1 MENNDSNLDWMVY
14 WSLPKY
20 NPRNSQIRLINEI
33 NFAIKKGFKY
43 IILEAGTGIG
53 KSAIATTL
61 ANMYDDSYILTMT
74 KQLQEQYLDDFE
86 DMLVE
91 IKGRGNYKCNY
102 KGYCDFCI
110 KAEYNLR
117 RCSTCRFQKA
127 FKKAQEAKNVIT
139 NYDFLY
145 YAGVANPLLDSRELL
160 ILDEAHNLERKMLM
174 LSSSELDREYISTK
188 FGIDIFEPIM
198 HGTKS
203 INDLKRNPEYWTRLC
218 DDLIKECKK
227 RIKKIEGDANKTV
240 QVSLD
245 EFESDPSK
253 YSNFDYVEK
262 QNLEQ
267 DMKSF
272 ASISLGLTHNELIID
287 LPTKDSILS
296 NQMDISAE
304 FKPYSVADDTQN
316 LLSMGNVCIF
326 LTGTLG
332 SKDKFCEWN
341 NINPDETY
349 YIYEK
354 SPFDVANRP
363 IYTDF
368 VGRMSGRRRGKIPN
382 WKNPR
387 AIKKIRELLDK
398 HSNEKGVIHTS
409 SNEQAFWIMEQLKD
423 YPLVFVGGG
432 DRNVVLKDFTQSKEN
447 LVLIGAS
454 IKDGVDFKGD
464 LCRFQIVFKIPY
476 PQLNEQVKYRRDL
489 DPKWFYYQTVMALMQ
504 AYGRGI
510 RDMDDWCVMYII
522 DSSFKQLFEYNRGFF
537 NEYFS
542 EAVQK
547 KEVK

>member
-1 MENNDSNLDWMVY
+1 MGENNSNLDWMIY
-14 WSLPKY
+14 WSLPKF

-33 NFAIKKGFKY
+33 NFAIREGYKN

-74 KQLQEQYLDDFE
+74 KQLQEQYLDDFDE
-86 DMLVE
+86 MLVE

-102 KGYCDFCI
+102 KGSCDFCI

-117 RCSTCRFQKA
+117 RCSNCEYQLA
-127 FKKAQEAKNVIT
+127 FKRATEAKNVIT
-139 NYDFLY
+139 NYDYLY
-145 YAGVANPLLDSRELL
+145 YAGVANPILDSRELL

-174 LSSSELDREYISTK
+174 LSSSELNREYISTK
-188 FGIDIFEPIM
+188 FGIDIFEPLM
-198 HGTKS
+198 HSSKS
-203 INDLKRNPEYWTRLC
+203 FNELKRNSEYWVRLC

-227 RIKKIEGDANKTV
+227 RIKKIEGDANKSV
-240 QVSLD
+240 QVTLD
-245 EFESDPSK
+245 EFENDPSK

-267 DMKSF
+267 DIKTF
-272 ASISLGLTHNELIID
+272 AGIGLGLAHEELIID
-287 LPTKDSILS
+287 LPNRDSIL
-296 NQMDISAE
+296 NNEMDISAE
-304 FKPYSVADDTQN
+304 FKPFSVADDTQN
-316 LLSMGNVCIF
+316 LLGMGNVCIF

-341 NINPDETY
+341 NINPEETY

-354 SPFDVANRP
+354 SPFDVEKRP
-363 IYTDF
+363 IYADF
-368 VGRMSGRRRGKIPN
+368 IGNMSGRRRGKTPN
-382 WKNPR
+382 WKNKR
-387 AIKKIRELLDK
+387 AINKLKELLSRHK
-398 HSNEKGVIHTS
+398 NEKGVIHTS
-409 SNEQAFWIMEQLKD
+409 SNEQAFWIMDKLRD
-423 YPLVFVGGG
+423 DRLVFVGGE
-432 DRNVVLKDFTQSKEN
+432 DRNHTLKDFTKSKEN
-447 LVLIGAS
+447 TVLIGAS

-476 PQLNEQVKYRRDL
+476 PQLNEQVKYRKAL

-522 DSSFKQLFEYNRGFF
+522 DSSFKQLVEYNRGFF
-537 NEYFS
+537 NEYFL
-542 EAVQK
+542 EAIQK
-547 KEVK
+547 KKS

>member
-14 WSLPKY
+14 WSLPRY

-102 KGYCDFCI
+102 KGSCDFCI

-117 RCSTCRFQKA
+117 RCSDCEFQIA
-127 FKKAQEAKNVIT
+127 FKKAQDAKNVIT

-145 YAGVANPLLDSRELL
+145 YAGVANPLLDPRELL

-174 LSSSELDREYISTK
+174 LSSSELEREYISTK
-188 FGIDIFEPIM
+188 FGIDIFEPMM

-203 INDLKRNPEYWTRLC
+203 LNDLKRNSEYWIRLC

-272 ASISLGLTHNELIID
+272 ASISLGLAHKELIID
-287 LPTKDSILS
+287 LPNKDSILN

-304 FKPYSVADDTQN
+304 FKPYSVVDDTQD
-316 LLSMGNVCIF
+316 LLSLGNVCIF

-368 VGRMSGRRRGKIPN
+368 VGRMSGRRRGKIPK

-398 HSNEKGVIHTS
+398 HHGQNGVIHTS
-409 SNEQAFWIMEQLKD
+409 SNEQAFWIMDQLKE
-423 YPLVFVGGG
+423 YPLRFVGGE
-432 DRNVVLKDFTQSKEN
+432 DRNIVLKEFTQSKDN
-447 LVLIGAS
+447 MVLIGAS

-522 DSSFKQLFEYNRGFF
+522 DSSFRQLFDYNRGFF
-537 NEYFS
+537 NEYFI

-547 KEVK
+547 KK

>member
-1 MENNDSNLDWMVY
+1 MENNNSNLDWMIH
-14 WSLPKY
+14 WSLDGHY
-20 NPRNSQIRLINEI
+20 PRNSQIKLINKI
-33 NFAIKKGFKY
+33 NWAIGEGYKN

-61 ANMYDDSYILTMT
+61 ANMYEDSYILTMT
-74 KQLQEQYLDDFE
+74 KQLQEQYLDDFG

-102 KGYCDFCI
+102 KGNCDFCI
-110 KAEYNLR
+110 KVEYKLKK
-117 RCSTCRFQKA
+117 CSDCEYQIAFNKA
-127 FKKAQEAKNVIT
+127 KKAKNVIT
-139 NYDFLY
+139 NYDYFY
-145 YAGVANPLLDSRELL
+145 YAGIASQMLDPRELL

-174 LSSSELDREYISTK
+174 LSSLELNREYISTK

-198 HGTKS
+198 YGTNS
-203 INDLKRNPEYWTRLC
+203 INKLKRDSSYWTRLC
-218 DDLIKECKK
+218 DDLIGECRK
-227 RIKKIEGDANKTV
+227 RIKKIDGDANKTV
-240 QVSLD
+240 QVTLD

-272 ASISLGLTHNELIID
+272 AAISLGLSNNEFIID
-287 LPTKDSILS
+287 LPGKSTIL
-296 NQMDISAE
+296 NNKMDISAE
-304 FKPYSVADDTQN
+304 FKPFSVVEDTQK
-316 LLSMGNVCIF
+316 LLELGNIRIF

-341 NINPDETY
+341 DINPDETF

-363 IYTDF
+363 IYPEF
-368 VGRMSGRRRGKIPN
+368 VGKLSGSRGKNPK

-387 AIKKIRELLDK
+387 AIKKIKELLDK
-398 HSNEKGVIHTS
+398 HEGQNGIIHTA
-409 SNEQAFWIMEQLKD
+409 SNEQAFWIMEHLNG
-423 YPLVFVGGG
+423 YNFMFVGGE
-432 DRNVVLKDFTQSKEN
+432 DRNMVLKEFTESKEP
-447 LVLIGAS
+447 VILIGAS

-464 LCRFQIVFKIPY
+464 LCRFQIIFKVPY
-476 PQLNEQVKYRRDL
+476 PQLNEQVNYRKEL
-489 DPKWFYYQTVMALMQ
+489 DPKWYYYQAVMALMQ

-510 RDMDDWCVMYII
+510 RDEDDWCVMYII
-522 DSSFKQLFEYNRGFF
+522 DSSFIKLIDYNKDFF
-537 NEYFS
+537 NEYFI

-547 KEVK
+547 KKVRR